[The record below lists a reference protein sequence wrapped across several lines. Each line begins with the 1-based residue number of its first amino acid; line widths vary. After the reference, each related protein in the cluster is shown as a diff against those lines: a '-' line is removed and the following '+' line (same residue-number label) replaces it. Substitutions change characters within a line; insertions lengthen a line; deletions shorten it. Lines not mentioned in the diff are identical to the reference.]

1 MLDRKCKK
9 ALNWYIY
16 IYIYINLQF
25 ICENTCTI
33 PIEFDSKK
41 LIFKRFWTHPPLF
54 QTVVLMWFTLS
65 SINWCH
71 SWPPSYP
78 HSRGKALAASAVL
91 WPMGWME
98 RHGTQGH
105 KGKYHHASP
114 WHSGCSQGM
123 AGGEH
128 GCSHGLGCVA
138 TFCCWDFVFLAPSLQ
153 RNYCFIGSVGGQSAH
168 LQDAYLPGR
177 TGQGERLPSA
187 TPVQVH
193 SKCPRA
199 EYSGTG
205 ISL

>member
-25 ICENTCTI
+25 ICESTCTI

-41 LIFKRFWTHPPLF
+41 LIFKHFWTRPPLF
-54 QTVVLMWFTLS
+54 QTVVLTWFTLS

-71 SWPPSYP
+71 WWPPSYP

-91 WPMGWME
+91 RPMGWAE

-105 KGKYHHASP
+105 KGKHHHASP
-114 WHSGCSQGM
+114 WRSGCSQGM

-128 GCSHGLGCVA
+128 GCSYRLGCVA
-138 TFCCWDFVFLAPSLQ
+138 TFCCWDFVLLAPILQ

-168 LQDAYLPGR
+168 LQGWGWYPTWGPPAWENR
-177 TGQGERLPSA
+177 
-187 TPVQVH
+187 
-193 SKCPRA
+193 
-199 EYSGTG
+199 SGWEAPQCYPKKLHQHVL
-205 ISL
+205 SS